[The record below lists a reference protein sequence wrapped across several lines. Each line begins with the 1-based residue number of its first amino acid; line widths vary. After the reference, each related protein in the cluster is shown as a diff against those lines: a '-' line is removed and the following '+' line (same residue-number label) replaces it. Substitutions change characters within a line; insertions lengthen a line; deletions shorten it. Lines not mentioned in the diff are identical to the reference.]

1 MTLASMSLNQ
11 EPIGDTSIAMMR
23 RVLVEECARREI
35 GPDGNQG
42 QDLPLLIMN
51 AFCDGMTGKSRT
63 GCARAQPD

>member
-1 MTLASMSLNQ
+1 MTLASMSLYQ

-35 GPDGNQG
+35 GPDGNQE
-42 QDLPLLIMN
+42 QDLALVIMN